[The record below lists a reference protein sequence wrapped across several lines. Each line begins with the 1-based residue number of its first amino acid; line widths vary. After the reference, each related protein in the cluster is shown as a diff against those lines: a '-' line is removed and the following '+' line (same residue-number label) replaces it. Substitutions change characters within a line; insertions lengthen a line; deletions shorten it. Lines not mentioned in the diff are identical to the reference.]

1 MDTTGI
7 WALWPQ
13 TMWRKYKSNKIK
25 SSVLLTTYYRKCFT
39 VTMRSWIIHLMWYR
53 KYIFHFMTWG
63 INLRKSP
70 FHTEIEEW
78 HQLWGNN
85 ISNTVL
91 TWRWKSWKLWLN
103 GIHLGHQENNYPS
116 MSQHWSG
123 SLRVELLLVLFSL
136 QKV

>member
-1 MDTTGI
+1 MDTAGI

-63 INLRKSP
+63 INLPKSP
-70 FHTEIEEW
+70 FHAEIEEW
-78 HQLWGNN
+78 HQFWGNH
-85 ISNTVL
+85 ISNLVL
-91 TWRWKSWKLWLN
+91 TWRWKSWKLMKALIEWLSFR
-103 GIHLGHQENNYPS
+103 ITRKQLYHS
-116 MSQHWSG
+116 MSQHWSNG
-123 SLRVELLLVLFSL
+123 W
-136 QKV
+136 K